1 MALVLFLTGLASAEA
16 QDRPGAPV
24 FPAPDRPVAGITS
37 PTYSDEKTRD
47 GHGEAERVMN
57 LLGIT
62 PGQRVADIGAGLGY
76 YTVRLARRLGPGAT
90 IFATDV
96 KVEYLNRLK
105 ARLTRERIAGVRVVL
120 GLPRDPRLP
129 PDSVDVA
136 ILSHMYHEIENPYE
150 FLYRLRPALA
160 AGARVGI
167 IDTDEP
173 TQRHGTPPGLLRC
186 ELAAVGYR
194 ELDFV
199 LLTPAD
205 GYLAIFAPPETLP
218 QPEAITP
225 CRASGSR
232 STPTGFCS
240 RPSILAASPNGRPAE
255 KIAEHIGATASAE
268 SAGPSGRGDVGRH
281 RLGSPSILVSLA

>member
-1 MALVLFLTGLASAEA
+1 MLFLTSLASVEA
-16 QDRPGAPV
+16 QDRSGAPV
-24 FPAPDRPVAGITS
+24 FPTPDRPVAGITS

-105 ARLTRERIAGVRVVL
+105 ERLTRERIAGVRVVL

-173 TQRHGTPPGLLRC
+173 TQRHGTPPALLRC

-205 GYLAIFAPPETLP
+205 GYLAIFATPETLP

-232 STPTGFCS
+232 STPTGF
-240 RPSILAASPNGRPAE
+240 RKELQE
-255 KIAEHIGATASAE
+255 LIGHS
-268 SAGPSGRGDVGRH
+268 
-281 RLGSPSILVSLA
+281 SLAMTMTEDRAQARTHEVVSEESLVRN